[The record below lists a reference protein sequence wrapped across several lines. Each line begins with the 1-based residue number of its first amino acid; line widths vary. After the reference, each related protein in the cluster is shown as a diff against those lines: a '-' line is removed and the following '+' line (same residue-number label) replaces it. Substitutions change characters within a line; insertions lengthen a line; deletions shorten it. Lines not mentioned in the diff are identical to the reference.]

1 MAKLLEITGKAISGE
16 WGQDDDTGTGI
27 PVLRTTNFTNEGF
40 VNYKN
45 VVTRSISKKNI
56 AEKYLRHGDVII
68 EKSGGSDKQPVGRV
82 IFFEGEENKYLFNNF
97 TGLLRVQNPEEW
109 LPKYVFYAL
118 YAYYRN
124 GGTRAFENR
133 TTGLHNLQV
142 DNYVKSVDIPK
153 LSYRKQQHICE
164 TLDHVRDAVAYRER
178 QLTKLD
184 ELIKARFVEMFGDL
198 VENPKQFPCML
209 LGSIMTVMPQNGLYK
224 PQSAYVQDKFGT
236 PILRIDGFYNGK
248 VTDFNNLKRL
258 CCTDFEKERYLLV
271 ENDIVI
277 NRVNSI
283 EYLGKCARIS
293 GLQEDTVFESNMMRF
308 HLDDSKVNSTYI
320 TTVLCSQ
327 YIYRQIL
334 TRAKKAVNQ
343 ASINQGDVQSLN
355 VVVPPLSLQN
365 QFADFVAEVDKSKL
379 LVGSAVAH
387 KPFDIEFFFKSTV
400 QRPIKEV

>member
-1 MAKLLEITGKAISGE
+1 MAKLGDICFQITDGSHNPPAGIENSKHLMLSSKNINDDEITTTAPRFLTDEQFDIENKRTNVLSG
-16 WGQDDDTGTGI
+16 DLLMTIVGT
-27 PVLRTTNFTNEGF
+27 
-40 VNYKN
+40 
-45 VVTRSISKKNI
+45 
-56 AEKYLRHGDVII
+56 
-68 EKSGGSDKQPVGRV
+68 VGRV
-82 IFFEGEENKYLFNNF
+82 AVVPEMLAGICLQRSVAVIKPNPTIINNRYLMYQLQSMRKFLESEARGVAQKGIYLKQVGDLSVI
-97 TGLLRVQNPEEW
+97 TPPLDEQYRV
-109 LPKYVFYAL
+109 
-118 YAYYRN
+118 
-124 GGTRAFENR
+124 
-133 TTGLHNLQV
+133 V
-142 DNYVKSVDIPK
+142 D
-153 LSYRKQQHICE
+153 
-164 TLDHVRDAVAYRER
+164 TLDHISGLIHIYQQ

-198 VENPKQFPCML
+198 VENPKQFPCVL

-365 QFADFVAEVDKSKL
+365 QFADFVAEVDKSKVEVQKALDQTQL
-379 LVGSAVAH
+379 L
-387 KPFDIEFFFKSTV
+387 FDSLMQQYFG
-400 QRPIKEV
+400 